1 MLRTDIWASAF
12 VRRHN
17 DLGHICVVVRK
28 GDPIAGQIFIEVDHL
43 NGTVS
48 LYTRRPRPSAATA
61 RRGVPAAT
69 STGSNQTRCASASP
83 ANMTSIRTCGS
94 SRSSCATAIP
104 ESMWSK
110 RSGGC

>member
-28 GDPIAGQIFIEVDHL
+28 GDPIAGQIFIELDHL

-48 LYTRRPRPSAATA
+48 LYTPAPSALSGDSEA
-61 RRGVPAAT
+61 RLFQLRLDHVEPDKVRDRIAREHDFDPDLWVISLELRKGEAGIDVVEA
-69 STGSNQTRCASASP
+69 
-83 ANMTSIRTCGS
+83 
-94 SRSSCATAIP
+94 
-104 ESMWSK
+104 
-110 RSGGC
+110 